1 MRILRE
7 FLLAWGPAFL
17 MMALIFVISSQ
28 PSTSIPNFRSFD
40 AVVKKGGHMVGYGLL
55 SLLYWRGLGLRSG
68 RPPVAW
74 LLTIAYALTDEF
86 HQAFVPG
93 RHAALMDVALFDNL
107 GAVLSLLA
115 YSKIKEK
122 I

>member
-1 MRILRE
+1 
-7 FLLAWGPAFL
+7 
-17 MMALIFVISSQ
+17 
-28 PSTSIPNFRSFD
+28 
-40 AVVKKGGHMVGYGLL
+40 MVGYGLL

-68 RPPVAW
+68 RQPVAW

-93 RHAALMDVALFDNL
+93 RHAALIDVVLFDNL

-115 YSKIKEK
+115 YSKIRERMMLARSLKFTDPS
-122 I
+122 